1 MWIADGKEWDEVYID
16 RDKVKVYFHA
26 GAEQIEISGS
36 Q

>member
-1 MWIADGKEWDEVYID
+1 MVKKWDDAHID